1 MSGQALTIQLE
12 LSQRV
17 GQHSISK
24 VGGYK
29 MQDSLINAKA
39 QPIVSMPIK
48 GRPYKH
54 QIRAFNFICSLF
66 GLLNGGGVP
75 AISGWGAAL
84 LMEMG

>member
-1 MSGQALTIQLE
+1 MSGQALTIQVA

-17 GQHSISK
+17 GQPSK
-24 VGGYK
+24 LKDGGYK
-29 MQDSLINAKA
+29 MQDSMNNAKV
-39 QPIVSMPIK
+39 QQIIPMPIK
-48 GRPYKH
+48 GRPYNH

-66 GLLNGGGVP
+66 KLLKGGGVS

>member
-1 MSGQALTIQLE
+1 
-12 LSQRV
+12 
-17 GQHSISK
+17 
-24 VGGYK
+24 
-29 MQDSLINAKA
+29 MQDSMNNAKA

-66 GLLNGGGVP
+66 GLLKGGGFP

>member
-1 MSGQALTIQLE
+1 MAFLYLLE
-12 LSQRV
+12 IANFIVLYLRC
-17 GQHSISK
+17 
-24 VGGYK
+24 K
-29 MQDSLINAKA
+29 MQDSMNNAKTLSII
-39 QPIVSMPIK
+39 PMPIK

-66 GLLNGGGVP
+66 GLLKGGGVP

>member
-1 MSGQALTIQLE
+1 M
-12 LSQRV
+12 
-17 GQHSISK
+17 HSKREEI
-24 VGGYK
+24 
-29 MQDSLINAKA
+29 I
-39 QPIVSMPIK
+39 PMPIK

-66 GLLNGGGVP
+66 GLLKGGVS

>member
-1 MSGQALTIQLE
+1 MSRQALTIQVA

-17 GQHSISK
+17 GQPSK
-24 VGGYK
+24 LKDGGYK
-29 MQDSLINAKA
+29 MQDSLNNAKA
-39 QPIVSMPIK
+39 QQIIPMPIK

-66 GLLNGGGVP
+66 GFLKGGGVP

>member
-1 MSGQALTIQLE
+1 
-12 LSQRV
+12 
-17 GQHSISK
+17 
-24 VGGYK
+24 
-29 MQDSLINAKA
+29 MQDSMSNAKV
-39 QPIVSMPIK
+39 QQIIPMPIK

-66 GLLNGGGVP
+66 ELLKGGGVS

>member
-1 MSGQALTIQLE
+1 MSRQAFAIRVA

-17 GQHSISK
+17 GQPSK
-24 VGGYK
+24 SKDGGYK
-29 MQDSLINAKA
+29 MQDSTNNAKT
-39 QPIVSMPIK
+39 QPIISMPIK

-66 GLLNGGGVP
+66 GLVKGGGVP

>member
-1 MSGQALTIQLE
+1 MSRQALTIQVA

-17 GQHSISK
+17 DQPSK
-24 VGGYK
+24 LKDGGYK
-29 MQDSLINAKA
+29 MQDSMNNAKTLLII
-39 QPIVSMPIK
+39 PMPIK

-66 GLLNGGGVP
+66 GLLKGGGVP

>member
-1 MSGQALTIQLE
+1 MSRQALTIQVA

-17 GQHSISK
+17 GQPSK
-24 VGGYK
+24 LKDGGYK
-29 MQDSLINAKA
+29 MQDSMNNAKTLSII
-39 QPIVSMPIK
+39 PMPIK
-48 GRPYKH
+48 GRPYNH

-66 GLLNGGGVP
+66 GLLKGGVS

>member
-1 MSGQALTIQLE
+1 MN
-12 LSQRV
+12 
-17 GQHSISK
+17 
-24 VGGYK
+24 
-29 MQDSLINAKA
+29 NAKA
-39 QPIVSMPIK
+39 QPIISMPIK

-66 GLLNGGGVP
+66 GLLKGGGVS

>member
-1 MSGQALTIQLE
+1 MSGQALTIQVA

-17 GQHSISK
+17 GQPSK
-24 VGGYK
+24 LKDGGYK
-29 MQDSLINAKA
+29 MQDSMNNAKT
-39 QPIVSMPIK
+39 QSIISMPVK

-66 GLLNGGGVP
+66 GLLKGGGVP

>member
-1 MSGQALTIQLE
+1 MN
-12 LSQRV
+12 
-17 GQHSISK
+17 
-24 VGGYK
+24 
-29 MQDSLINAKA
+29 NAKT
-39 QPIVSMPIK
+39 QPIIPMPIK

-66 GLLNGGGVP
+66 GLLKGGGFP

>member
-1 MSGQALTIQLE
+1 MSRQALAIRVA

-17 GQHSISK
+17 GQPSK
-24 VGGYK
+24 LKDGGYK

-66 GLLNGGGVP
+66 GLLKGGGVP

>member
-1 MSGQALTIQLE
+1 MSRQAFAIQVA
-12 LSQRV
+12 LSKRV
-17 GQHSISK
+17 GQPSK
-24 VGGYK
+24 SKDGGYK
-29 MQDSLINAKA
+29 MQDSMNNAKT
-39 QPIVSMPIK
+39 QPIISMPVK

-66 GLLNGGGVP
+66 GLLKGGGVS

>member
-1 MSGQALTIQLE
+1 MSGQALTIQVA

-17 GQHSISK
+17 GQPSK
-24 VGGYK
+24 LKDGGYK
-29 MQDSLINAKA
+29 MQASMSNAKV
-39 QPIVSMPIK
+39 QQIIPMPIK

-66 GLLNGGGVP
+66 GLLKGGGFP
-75 AISGWGAAL
+75 TISGWGAAL

>member
-1 MSGQALTIQLE
+1 L
-12 LSQRV
+12 
-17 GQHSISK
+17 K
-24 VGGYK
+24 DGGYK
-29 MQDSLINAKA
+29 MQNSMNNAKA

-66 GLLNGGGVP
+66 GLLKGGGVP

>member
-1 MSGQALTIQLE
+1 MSRQALTIRVA

-17 GQHSISK
+17 GQPSK
-24 VGGYK
+24 LKDGGYK
-29 MQDSLINAKA
+29 MQDSMSNAKV
-39 QPIVSMPIK
+39 QQIIPMPIK

-66 GLLNGGGVP
+66 GLLKGGGVP

>member
-1 MSGQALTIQLE
+1 MSRQALAIRVA

-17 GQHSISK
+17 GQPSK
-24 VGGYK
+24 LKDGGYK
-29 MQDSLINAKA
+29 MQDSMNNTKT
-39 QPIVSMPIK
+39 QPIISMPIK

-54 QIRAFNFICSLF
+54 QIRAYNFICSLF
-66 GLLNGGGVP
+66 GLLKGGGVP